1 MKLGLD
7 YVPDVYESSVCEEV
21 FKIVSIE
28 PWFMY
33 FEWVRSYTGRVK
45 MVVMESILVKI
56 VYVYKMN
63 KKEEKR

>member
-33 FEWVRSYTGRVK
+33 FGRVK
-45 MVVMESILVKI
+45 TYGCYGVNISQNCVCL
-56 VYVYKMN
+56 
-63 KKEEKR
+63 